1 MQPLVSIIIRT
12 FNNEKTILK
21 TINSALLQSYKNLE
35 ILVINDGSTDKT
47 DEIIKSISDK
57 RISIINQ
64 DNLGPIDAA
73 YSGINASKGEY
84 LTFLDADDELS
95 PDLVKLLCMP
105 LFDSN
110 YGFSYCDYFEVNR
123 EKKTKKKIS
132 LSNFFNILACGVVFK
147 RELINTIDFW
157 DKNFTL
163 PEYDFIIRVSKHF
176 DGLHVSEPLYIYN
189 RHSNSM
195 TANKDLVKRARGEIF
210 EKYGYID
217 GFKDY

>member
-1 MQPLVSIIIRT
+1 MS
-12 FNNEKTILK
+12 
-21 TINSALLQSYKNLE
+21 
-35 ILVINDGSTDKT
+35 
-47 DEIIKSISDK
+47 
-57 RISIINQ
+57 
-64 DNLGPIDAA
+64 
-73 YSGINASKGEY
+73 
-84 LTFLDADDELS
+84 
-95 PDLVKLLCMP
+95 

-163 PEYDFIIRVSKHF
+163 PEYDFIIRASKHF
-176 DGLHVSEPLYIYN
+176 DGLHVSELLYIYN
-189 RHSNSM
+189 RHPNSM
-195 TANKDLVKRARGEIF
+195 TANKDLVERAKGEIF
-210 EKYGYID
+210 DKYGYID